1 MGVNQDTRALVG
13 AFKTG
18 GEQKNRTYQAEVT
31 RIDDEGVVWV
41 NVAGS
46 DIETPTAEIAAEV
59 KRGDSVNVEWRNNKL
74 YIAGNYSNPSAGL
87 ARTIVVE
94 NTANDAQHRAVDA
107 QFTAIG
113 AQETAASADAK
124 ADDAIAAAG
133 AGITTD
139 TLHYLATNLDSGV
152 TINTPGW
159 TTTVQTITEAAPY
172 LWTYHTYHKAS
183 GISVNTN
190 PVITGVYGPQ
200 GDQGETGPQ
209 GPQGATGETGPQ
221 GPQGATGPTGPQG
234 PTGPEGE
241 TGDDG
246 VSVTSVQPQ
255 YYLSTSS
262 SSATGGSW
270 STSLTY
276 ITGRYIWTR
285 DLVTYSDSTTTTS
298 TEIYN
303 QALTEAC
310 STAEQA
316 LNIAEG
322 VNDYF
327 WHDNTGAHVTQVPQ
341 ADYEDD
347 PSSAGGNTLITSTG
361 MAIRDGQT
369 ELATFGANGAQI
381 GQNAS
386 GKTRTE
392 ISTNGMQIIQ
402 NASGTDTQIAN
413 LGYGQGYNTQ
423 GQLVDAPYY
432 TLGTRGHNWI
442 GNYSVSEGNS
452 TDASSFASHSEGY
465 QTLADNNYAHAE
477 GYGSTSSGQA
487 SHAEGRDTTA
497 GALYAHA
504 EGFNTTASGK
514 QSHAEGDSTTAS
526 GENSHAQNLGTTA
539 AYDNQT
545 VIGKYNDNKS
555 GNIFEIGYG
564 TSGTPTNVFEVDTS
578 GNVEAAGEITD
589 GNSRSFGNLITTA
602 LKTFSSNSWAKGNT
616 NLSTLGYEPDTVSG
630 YTCIGIVGASMSS
643 QHCLCNCRLLNG
655 QVVGRVR
662 NFSSSAVDCTMTVDF
677 LYMHD

>member
-1 MGVNQDTRALVG
+1 MAIDNEIIHEFLDAIKEPPQTTDT
-13 AFKTG
+13 
-18 GEQKNRTYQAEVT
+18 TYSAKVS
-31 RIDDEGVVWV
+31 RIDKDGTVWV
-41 NVAGS
+41 RLSGAK
-46 DIETPTAEIAAEV
+46 IETPTAYTSSDVE
-59 KRGDSVNVEWRNNKL
+59 KDDDVNVEWRNNKL

-139 TLHYLATNLDSGV
+139 TLHYLATDLDSGV

-200 GDQGETGPQ
+200 GEQGETGPQ

-221 GPQGATGPTGPQG
+221 GQTGPQG
-234 PTGPEGE
+234 A

-285 DLVTYSDSTTTTS
+285 DLVTFSDSSTATS

-310 STAEQA
+310 SKSESA

-322 VNDYF
+322 VDEHF
-327 WHDNTGAHVTQVPQ
+327 WSDNTGAHITKKTQDEYI
-341 ADYEDD
+341 AD
-347 PSSAGGNTLITSTG
+347 PANGGGNTLITSEG
-361 MAIRDGQT
+361 MAVRNGQT
-369 ELATFGANGAQI
+369 ELATFGASGAQI
-381 GQNAS
+381 GQNAN
-386 GKTRTE
+386 GQTRTVL
-392 ISTNGMQIIQ
+392 STGGMQVIQ
-402 NASGTDTQIAN
+402 NVGGADTQIVN
-413 LGYGQGYNTQ
+413 LGFGAGKDEQGSTS
-423 GQLVDAPYY
+423 DAPYY
-432 TLGTRGHNWI
+432 TLGRRNSLFPNAV
-442 GNYSVSEGNS
+442 GNYSV
-452 TDASSFASHSEGY
+452 
-465 QTLADNNYAHAE
+465 AE
-477 GYGSTSSGQA
+477 GVDVIAAGYG
-487 SHAEGRDTTA
+487 SHAEG
-497 GALYAHA
+497 GAQSAIG
-504 EGFNTTASGK
+504 EF
-514 QSHAEGDSTTAS
+514 SHAEGDGTIASGDNSHAS
-526 GENSHAQNLGTTA
+526 GEGTQALGK
-539 AYDNQT
+539 NQT
-545 VIGKYNDNKS
+545 VIGRFNYLTDATKDDYPFII
-555 GNIFEIGYG
+555 GNG
-564 TSGTPTNVFEVDTS
+564 TESPWVPSNALTVDWS

-662 NFSSSAVDCTMTVDF
+662 NFSSGAVDCTMTVDF